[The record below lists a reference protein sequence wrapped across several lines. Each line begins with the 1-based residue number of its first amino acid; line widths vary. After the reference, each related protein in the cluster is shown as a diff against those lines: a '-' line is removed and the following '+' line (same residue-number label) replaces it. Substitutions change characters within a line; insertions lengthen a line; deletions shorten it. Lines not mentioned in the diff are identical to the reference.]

1 MTVQLLLLILQAIR
15 REFLSY
21 LEDDE
26 HDEEKAKL
34 LVLQNTGQY
43 QTAEEREIA
52 AKPPYASDYWKP
64 FNAFRAAQRI
74 FSDEVALIDEAC
86 RDKKNKKTF
95 GNRTTAIRI
104 WFDGLSK
111 SKLEEAEKAATK
123 WNTKG
128 ALDKDR
134 MHM

>member
-1 MTVQLLLLILQAIR
+1 MTMQLLLILQEIR

-26 HDEEKAKL
+26 HNEEKAKL
-34 LVLQNTGQY
+34 LLLKNTGQY

-52 AKPPYASDYWKP
+52 ARPPYASQYWKL
-64 FNAFRAAQRI
+64 FNAYGAAQRI
-74 FSDEVALIDEAC
+74 FADEVAVIDEEC
-86 RDKKNKKTF
+86 RDKKNKKTL
-95 GNRTTAIRI
+95 GNRTTALRK
-104 WFDGLSK
+104 WFSGLPK

-123 WNTKG
+123 WNAEG

-134 MHM
+134 MDA